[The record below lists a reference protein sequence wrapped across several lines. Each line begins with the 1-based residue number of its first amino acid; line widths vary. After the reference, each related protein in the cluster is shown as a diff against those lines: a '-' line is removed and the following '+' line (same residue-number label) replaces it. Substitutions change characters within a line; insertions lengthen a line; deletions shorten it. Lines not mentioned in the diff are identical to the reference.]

1 MKLRRIRL
9 VPLLAALVLTTA
21 CASAGKRLE
30 QGMEAEARGDYH
42 TAVSRYLQALE
53 KDPTLAPARES
64 LFAAWESALASG
76 LVFAEEAARTGDAE
90 GAAGEF
96 LALDGLMEQARALR
110 VDLPTPAEYPSL
122 RREALD
128 GAIAALT
135 ARGNQSRRDGRWGDA
150 REAYRRIVDDL
161 DPAGAQRRAALD
173 AQARALLEWAEDD
186 ARQGRFRSAFL
197 RSEEALGVAPQLPA
211 DVADAATALQERAL
225 SAGLRILAVF
235 PVGSTQEV
243 RRASLT
249 DLEGQLSD
257 ILETG
262 YWRRPPLFLG
272 VADPASVRQVTR
284 RFSPP
289 GSTLQPRRILEEM
302 GADFGALVE
311 LVELTAEERDVRA
324 STRSARTKGGEA
336 TSYTLEEGRIQY
348 GLVAEITLFDDR
360 GGRLESFRSRH
371 TVGDRFRRARAT
383 GDYDDLDLSQSE
395 RLLFNP
401 GEERRERALLQES
414 LLEDLAEEIASG
426 IFDRVVRR
434 VP

>member
-1 MKLRRIRL
+1 MNPRRVSL
-9 VPLLAALVLTTA
+9 VPLLATLAFTAA
-21 CASAGKRLE
+21 CASAGKRFE

-42 TAVSRYLQALE
+42 TAVSRYIEALE
-53 KDPTLAPARES
+53 KDPSLTPARES
-64 LFAAWESALASG
+64 LFTAWESALASG
-76 LVFAEEAARTGDAE
+76 LVFAEETARAGDPE

-96 LALDGLMEQARALR
+96 LALDGLMGDARAIR
-110 VDLPTPAEYPSL
+110 VDLPTPEEYGAL
-122 RREALD
+122 RRQALD

-135 ARGNQSRRDGRWGDA
+135 ARGDQFRRDGRWRDA
-150 REAYRRIVDDL
+150 REAYRRVVDDL

-186 ARQGRFRSAFL
+186 ARDGRFRAAFL
-197 RSEEALGVAPQLPA
+197 RAEEALAVAPQVPA
-211 DVADAATALQERAL
+211 DVADAATEIQERAL
-225 SAGLRILAVF
+225 SAGLRVLAVF

-257 ILETG
+257 VLETG

-302 GADFGALVE
+302 GADFGVLVE

-324 STRSARTKGGEA
+324 STRSARTRGGEA
-336 TSYTLEEGRIQY
+336 ASYTLEEGRIQY
-348 GLVAEITLFDDR
+348 TLVAEITLFDGR
-360 GGRLESFRSRH
+360 GGRLESFRARH
-371 TVGDRFRRARAT
+371 NVSERFRRARAT
-383 GDYDDLDLSQSE
+383 GDYNDLDLSQGE

-401 GEERRERALLQES
+401 GEERRERAVLQES
-414 LLEDLAEEIASG
+414 LVGELAEEIASG
-426 IFDRVVRR
+426 VFDRVVRR